1 MIPFPTDAARD
12 PASCHSRSLTI
23 HFVIRLLVAAY
34 LVEAGLVLTI
44 APWTQF
50 WDRNYFAFAIPWI
63 GSWMANAYVRGAV
76 TGVGLVTAVAG
87 LRDLSGVI
95 LARSAASE
103 STPPVP

>member
-1 MIPFPTDAARD
+1 
-12 PASCHSRSLTI
+12 
-23 HFVIRLLVAAY
+23 
-34 LVEAGLVLTI
+34 
-44 APWTQF
+44 
-50 WDRNYFAFAIPWI
+50 
-63 GSWMANAYVRGAV
+63 MANAYVRGAV